1 MLLAIDIGNTNIV
14 AGAFEGDSLKAHWR
28 IGSEKNRTS
37 DEIGVL
43 FLSLLGASGM
53 DKKALTGAIACS
65 VVPELNGA
73 VSDAVRKYLGQK
85 LLFVGEDARAPIKVD
100 IDNPLEAGAD
110 RVVNAVAAYSA
121 YRTALIIVDFGTAV
135 TFDYVSPEGVYSG
148 GAIAPGINISA
159 EALHLKTAKLPKVEA
174 GRPPSVIGRNT
185 VDAIRSGLF
194 WGFVGLVDGIIER
207 MIREAETTPRVVA
220 TGGLARLV
228 AGHSRYVTEP
238 DEFLTLKGL
247 KIIYEG
253 KR

>member
-14 AGAFEGDSLKAHWR
+14 AGVFDGDSLQAHWR
-28 IGSEKNRTS
+28 IGSEKNKTS

-43 FLSLLGASGM
+43 LLNLLGASGM

-65 VVPELNGA
+65 VVPEMNGA
-73 VSDAVRKYLGQK
+73 ISEAVKKYLGLK

-100 IDNPLEAGAD
+100 IDNPREAGAD
-110 RVVNAVAAYSA
+110 RIVNAVAAYSVHK
-121 YRTALIIVDFGTAV
+121 TALIIVDFGTAV

-174 GRPPSVIGRNT
+174 RRPPSVIGRNT

-194 WGFVGLVDGIIER
+194 WGFIGLVDGIIER
-207 MIREAETTPRVVA
+207 MIREVETAPRVIA

-228 AGHSRYVTEP
+228 IGHSRYVTEP